1 MEARS
6 VVVVDG
12 VEELSEELSSV
23 VLVVVGGV
31 VALLAE
37 DWGTNRGPVSKN
49 PQRSLMFSK
58 VQSSAVIE
66 VQVRAGARCRSQ
78 PLSRECERRRRGDNG
93 GHWRTDGTGLTWGPT
108 VLTRPERT

>member
-37 DWGTNRGPVSKN
+37 D
-49 PQRSLMFSK
+49 
-58 VQSSAVIE
+58 
-66 VQVRAGARCRSQ
+66 GARTAVRFRRTRSV
-78 PLSRECERRRRGDNG
+78 R
-93 GHWRTDGTGLTWGPT
+93 
-108 VLTRPERT
+108 